1 MKSSNPRKL
10 VRIRHKTE
18 RQSIGLHEGLLSV
31 NPWSKGWASPR
42 NFFGGE
48 GYKNNPCS
56 YPLIQTKFLWVLK
69 CPTARQ
75 GKSFGSGNRKF

>member
-42 NFFGGE
+42 NFFWGGGVQE
-48 GYKNNPCS
+48 QS
-56 YPLIQTKFLWVLK
+56 LFLSTYTNKIFMGLKMPYSKARKVLW
-69 CPTARQ
+69 Q
-75 GKSFGSGNRKF
+75 W